1 MKFGSIAVVS
11 LIVLLLTGC
20 TTIKVEESH
29 FLYPDK
35 KITMQEIQSVNATA
49 KTLEIT
55 LTTDEVLD
63 LRVPLLKLQM
73 LVPR

>member
-29 FLYPDK
+29 FLYPD
-35 KITMQEIQSVNATA
+35 VN
-49 KTLEIT
+49 
-55 LTTDEVLD
+55 
-63 LRVPLLKLQM
+63 
-73 LVPR
+73 